1 MRRVLI
7 FMFLFIAS
15 LPINA
20 QQNDG
25 FFYQA
30 VIRDAGGWA
39 LSGQHVT
46 LRFSF
51 VQVQSPAVVYWQE
64 DHALVAD
71 QRGLVTT
78 VIGTGVSTG
87 VGVLSDFDSIPWLS
101 QEIKLHIDFDT
112 SGTGVFQT
120 LGDVSLYAQPYALKA
135 DTALA
140 LDPIP
145 LIDDLSSTNLSSPQ
159 VEDLLKYNG
168 SQFFAYPDVLQDT
181 ALVSWYSNS
190 SYYVDSAD
198 YVWNFPLD
206 SVSLAYWNDSVNH
219 AFSTAY
225 SDSVFFA
232 EVSDTANY
240 AVEANEQR
248 WRLSGNDSGS
258 YGVFGTNDSVG
269 LVFKTNNNVV
279 LILHPDGTL
288 TQGALVSTSGFRNQ
302 PQQAILMQGTFGSGT
317 HPFVSGATMF
327 WSSTR
332 SAFRAGQTTA
342 TQADSLNTGTY
353 SLAFGYNNTVGDYS
367 FASGFGI
374 DASGDNGVSFG
385 RMNKATGV
393 GVAGSGTSFSMGDS
407 CLATGIRTVCIGRH
421 NRCTNTT
428 GVAIG
433 HKANALGNV
442 TTAIGTSV
450 QAQGNFSTAIGGTVS
465 SGSRLGG
472 FIWGDASATV
482 NTVPTANYMFVARAD
497 SGFVFYTDPNNTM
510 GVLLYPGS
518 GSWSSVSDSTKKKNI
533 QSQDPESMLLL
544 SRNVPVYYWSYKT
557 QDGVVHVGPM
567 AQDFYRVYG
576 FGENETTIVC
586 ADMDGII
593 LICIQGIQQRIDSF
607 ELKYQSA
614 QLQERTETLEQNQA
628 DQEERLRLLEVK
640 FNSEKKQ

>member
-1 MRRVLI
+1 MKRWLI
-7 FMFLFIAS
+7 FLFLSFGI
-15 LPINA
+15 LPLRA

-51 VQVQSPAVVYWQE
+51 VQTQSPFVVFWQE
-64 DHALVAD
+64 DHALIAD

-78 VIGTGVSTG
+78 VIGTGASTG
-87 VGVLSDFDSIPWLS
+87 LGVLSDFDSIPWLAE
-101 QEIKLHIDFDT
+101 EIKLHIDFDT
-112 SGTGVFQT
+112 SGSGVFQS
-120 LGDVSLYAQPYALKA
+120 LGDVSLYAQPYALQA
-135 DTALA
+135 DTAA
-140 LDPIP
+140 SLDPIP
-145 LIDDLSSTNLSSPQ
+145 FIDDLSSTDLANPQ
-159 VEDLLKYNG
+159 SGDLLKYNG
-168 SQFFAYPDVLQDT
+168 LQFFLSPDVMQDT
-181 ALVSWYSNS
+181 VAFAWNS
-190 SYYVDSAD
+190 SSSFFADSSD

-206 SVSLAYWNDSVNH
+206 SVSLSYLNDS
-219 AFSTAY
+219 AALTYQSTF
-225 SDSVFFA
+225 SDSVFFGWF
-232 EVSDTANY
+232 SDTANY
-240 AVEANEQR
+240 AMETQEQR
-248 WRLSGNDSGS
+248 WRLNGNDITTQD
-258 YGVFGTNDSVG
+258 VLGTNDSVAI
-269 LVFKTNNNVV
+269 VFKSNSNVV
-279 LILHPDGTL
+279 LMLHPNGSL
-288 TQGALVSTSGFRNQ
+288 TQGVLVSTAGFRQQ
-302 PQQAILMQGTFGSGT
+302 PTQGILMQGNFASGT
-317 HPFVSGATMF
+317 HPFASGVAMV
-327 WSSTR
+327 WSPTR
-332 SAFRAGQTTA
+332 SAFRAGQTTG

-353 SLAFGYNNTVGDYS
+353 SLSFGYNNTVGDYC
-367 FASGFGI
+367 FASGYGI

-442 TTAIGTSV
+442 TTALGTTV
-450 QAQGNFSTAIGGTVS
+450 TAQGNFSTAIGGMVS

-472 FIWGDASATV
+472 FIWGDASATI

-533 QSQDPESMLLL
+533 QLQNSENMLLL

-557 QDGVVHVGPM
+557 QNGVVHVGPM
-567 AQDFYRVYG
+567 AQDLYRVYG
-576 FGENETTIVC
+576 FGENETSIVC

-593 LICIQGIQQRIDSF
+593 LICIQGVQQRIDSF
-607 ELKYQSA
+607 ETKYQST
-614 QLQERTETLEQNQA
+614 QLQERTTELEQKQA
-628 DQEERLRLLEVK
+628 SQEERLRMLEEK
-640 FNSEKKQ
+640 LNTEKKQ